1 VPDELNFTLV
11 PFCSCRFDVLM
22 RLFQNFIFSFQV
34 MSMAQVILLLD
45 ILPLRFFVMLKI
57 YLSRLALMSWVQICM
72 TQQKVLYM
80 QNKSPGKMV
89 GI

>member
-1 VPDELNFTLV
+1 
-11 PFCSCRFDVLM
+11 M

-34 MSMAQVILLLD
+34 ISTAQVTLLRD

-57 YLSRLALMSWVQICM
+57 YLSLLDLMSWVHICM
-72 TQQKVLYM
+72 TQRKVLYR